1 VSAPIITPAAR
12 ARMLTQACDRIGL
25 RAHHAIGLS
34 QDERERRDAYAAA
47 ARDEAAMLRQLA
59 AELESM
65 YAV

>member
-1 VSAPIITPAAR
+1 MTPAAR
-12 ARMLTQACDRIGL
+12 ARMLLQARDRIGL

-34 QDERERRDAYAAA
+34 QDDAERRAAYAQA

-65 YAV
+65 YSA